1 MSYQDEEERLRMIQ
15 AETERKKRELQM
27 LQEEELRHIRELE
40 RIKQQSGAYG
50 QEYDPEMD
58 SAFASVQQPRQ
69 SVQVPPQGQYIQNPM
84 PNQGQY
90 IQNPMPN
97 QGQYVQQPV
106 QQQPAQQ
113 QPTQPQPPRPAQ
125 RPAQRAPQEQRPV
138 QQQQRSAQL
147 QQRPSQRPPQNPQR
161 NLNDNM
167 GRNNYNSFND
177 DDDDD
182 GADFDVA
189 AYRAAERAKKQ
200 QASGGKRRPEESGK
214 RRQQESRRRE
224 EDYEERKPKK
234 KKKRKSGF
242 GRFMRFIFV
251 LLLILIV
258 ILGFFI
264 NAILSKFDH
273 IDTVVADRDTSMK
286 GSQYNILFIGQD
298 AREGE
303 SGQRSDTMILCTIN
317 KSNHTVVLTSF
328 MRDMYVDI
336 PGYGGNRINAAYAF
350 GASDGIEGSVNLL
363 DKTIEEDFGVTIDGN
378 MLVDLGTFLDALI
391 SVGNVDMELTAEEA
405 EYMNENPAIGSNTD
419 ESDEV
424 WDLHEGMNS
433 LTPTQA
439 MCYARM
445 RHVGNSDWERT
456 ERQRK
461 LIKAVISK
469 VKHGNIL
476 AGIKI
481 ANGVAPCITTD
492 LSKGEIMKMGLGIVF
507 GGDMQS
513 YRLPVEGAYY
523 NDNINGM
530 AVLVPDMEANK
541 NYLQEYISGDYS
553 DEE

>member
-1 MSYQDEEERLRMIQ
+1 MSYQEEEERLRMIQ

-40 RIKQQSGAYG
+40 RIKQQTGGYEE
-50 QEYDPEMD
+50 EYDPEMD

-69 SVQVPPQGQYIQNPM
+69 SVQIPPQGQYIQNPM
-84 PNQGQY
+84 PQQ
-90 IQNPMPN
+90 QRP
-97 QGQYVQQPV
+97 VQQPQQQRPV
-106 QQQPAQQ
+106 QQPQQ
-113 QPTQPQPPRPAQ
+113 QRPVQQPQQQRPVQQPQQQRPVQQPQQQRPVQQPQQQRPAQ
-125 RPAQRAPQEQRPV
+125 RPPQN
-138 QQQQRSAQL
+138 QQRYEK
-147 QQRPSQRPPQNPQR
+147 
-161 NLNDNM
+161 DM
-167 GRNNYNSFND
+167 GRNKYD
-177 DDDDD
+177 DYDDDDD

-200 QASGGKRRPEESGK
+200 QAAGGRKPSKAASDTRHQSKKNNNRRPA
-214 RRQQESRRRE
+214 E
-224 EDYEERKPKK
+224 EDYEERRPKK
-234 KKKRKSGF
+234 KKKKKSAF
-242 GRFMRFIFV
+242 GRFIRFILF

-258 ILGFFI
+258 VLAFFVNI
-264 NAILSKFDH
+264 ILSKFDH
-273 IDTVVADRDTSMK
+273 IDTEVASRSTSMT

-317 KSNHTVVLTSF
+317 KTNHTVVLTSL

-350 GASDGIEGSVNLL
+350 GASGGIEGSVNLL

-424 WDLHEGMNS
+424 WELHEGMNS

-469 VKHGNIL
+469 VKHGHL
-476 AGIKI
+476 LSGIKI

-492 LSKGEIMKMGLGIVF
+492 LSKAEILKMGFGIVF

-523 NDNINGM
+523 NDNIDGM
-530 AVLVPDMEANK
+530 AVLVPDMEANR
-541 NYLQEYISGDYS
+541 NYLQQYMSGEYSE
-553 DEE
+553 DE

>member
-1 MSYQDEEERLRMIQ
+1 MSYQEEEERLRMIQ

-40 RIKQQSGAYG
+40 RIKQQSGSY
-50 QEYDPEMD
+50 ESDYDPEMD
-58 SAFASVQQPRQ
+58 SAFASLQQPRQ
-69 SVQVPPQGQYIQNPM
+69 SVQVPPQQRQ
-84 PNQGQY
+84 
-90 IQNPMPN
+90 
-97 QGQYVQQPV
+97 VQQPV
-106 QQQPAQQ
+106 QGQSRPV
-113 QPTQPQPPRPAQ
+113 QPQPQ
-125 RPAQRAPQEQRPV
+125 RQVQQPVQGQSRPV
-138 QQQQRSAQL
+138 QPQPQRQPQSAQRQPQNQQRYVE
-147 QQRPSQRPPQNPQR
+147 N
-161 NLNDNM
+161 NM
-167 GRNNYNSFND
+167 GRNSFND
-177 DDDDD
+177 YDDDDD

-189 AYRAAERAKKQ
+189 AYRAAERARKQ
-200 QASGGKRRPEESGK
+200 QASGGRKASNAYHKGK
-214 RRQQESRRRE
+214 NNRKQIE

-234 KKKRKSGF
+234 KKKKKSAFGGF
-242 GRFMRFIFV
+242 IKFIFF

-258 ILGFFI
+258 VLGVFVNI
-264 NAILSKFDH
+264 ILSKFDH
-273 IDTVVADRDTSMK
+273 IDTDVSERASSMK
-286 GSQYNILFIGQD
+286 GEQYNILFIGQD

-317 KSNHTVVLTSF
+317 KSNHSVVLTSF

-350 GASDGIEGSVNLL
+350 GAGDGIEGSVNLL

-469 VKHGNIL
+469 VKHGHL
-476 AGIKI
+476 LSGIKI

-492 LSKGEIMKMGLGIVF
+492 LSKTDIMKMGLGIVF

-530 AVLVPDMEANK
+530 AVLVPDMEANR
-541 NYLQEYISGDYS
+541 NYLQKYMSGDYS
-553 DEE
+553 EEE

>member
-1 MSYQDEEERLRMIQ
+1 MSYQEEEERLRMIQ

-40 RIKQQSGAYG
+40 RIKQQSGSY
-50 QEYDPEMD
+50 ESDYDPEMD

-69 SVQVPPQGQYIQNPM
+69 SVQVPPQQRQVKQP
-84 PNQGQY
+84 PQGQSRPT
-90 IQNPMPN
+90 QP
-97 QGQYVQQPV
+97 QQQRQVQQPV
-106 QQQPAQQ
+106 QGQSRPV
-113 QPTQPQPPRPAQ
+113 QPQPQRQPQSAQ
-125 RPAQRAPQEQRPV
+125 RQPQN
-138 QQQQRSAQL
+138 QQRYVE
-147 QQRPSQRPPQNPQR
+147 N
-161 NLNDNM
+161 NM
-167 GRNNYNSFND
+167 GRNSFND
-177 DDDDD
+177 YDDDDD

-189 AYRAAERAKKQ
+189 AYRAAERARKQ
-200 QASGGKRRPEESGK
+200 QASGGRKASNAYHKEK
-214 RRQQESRRRE
+214 NNRRQIE

-234 KKKRKSGF
+234 KKKKKSAFGGF
-242 GRFMRFIFV
+242 IKFIFF

-258 ILGFFI
+258 VLGVFVNI
-264 NAILSKFDH
+264 ILSKFDH
-273 IDTVVADRDTSMK
+273 IDTEVSERASSMK
-286 GSQYNILFIGQD
+286 GEQYNILFIGQD

-317 KSNHTVVLTSF
+317 KSNHSVVLTSF

-350 GASDGIEGSVNLL
+350 GAGDGIEGSVNLL

-461 LIKAVISK
+461 LIKAVIGK
-469 VKHGNIL
+469 VKHGHL
-476 AGIKI
+476 LSGIKI

-492 LSKGEIMKMGLGIVF
+492 LSKTDIMKMGLGIVF

-530 AVLVPDMEANK
+530 AVLVPDMEANR
-541 NYLQEYISGDYS
+541 NYLQKYMSGDYS
-553 DEE
+553 EEE

>member
-1 MSYQDEEERLRMIQ
+1 MSYQEEEERLRMIQ

-40 RIKQQSGAYG
+40 RIKQQSGSY
-50 QEYDPEMD
+50 ESDYDPEMD

-69 SVQVPPQGQYIQNPM
+69 SVQVPPQQPRR
-84 PNQGQY
+84 
-90 IQNPMPN
+90 
-97 QGQYVQQPV
+97 VQQPV
-106 QQQPAQQ
+106 QGQSRPVQPQQQRQVQQPPQGQSRPVQPQQQRQVQQPPQGQSRPVQPQPQRQPQPAQR
-113 QPTQPQPPRPAQ
+113 TPQN
-125 RPAQRAPQEQRPV
+125 
-138 QQQQRSAQL
+138 QQRYVD
-147 QQRPSQRPPQNPQR
+147 N
-161 NLNDNM
+161 NM
-167 GRNNYNSFND
+167 GRNSFND
-177 DDDDD
+177 YDDDDD

-189 AYRAAERAKKQ
+189 AYRAAERARKQ
-200 QASGGKRRPEESGK
+200 QASGGRKASNAYHKEKNNRK
-214 RRQQESRRRE
+214 QIE

-234 KKKRKSGF
+234 KKKKKSAFGGF
-242 GRFMRFIFV
+242 IKFIFF

-258 ILGFFI
+258 VLGVFVNI
-264 NAILSKFDH
+264 ILSKFDH
-273 IDTVVADRDTSMK
+273 IDTDVSERASSMK
-286 GSQYNILFIGQD
+286 GEQYNILFIGQD

-317 KSNHTVVLTSF
+317 KSNHSVVLTSF

-350 GASDGIEGSVNLL
+350 GAGEGIEGSVNLL

-469 VKHGNIL
+469 VKHGHL
-476 AGIKI
+476 LSGIKI

-492 LSKGEIMKMGLGIVF
+492 LSKTDIMKMGLGIVF

-530 AVLVPDMEANK
+530 AVLVPDMEANR
-541 NYLQEYISGDYS
+541 NYLQKYMSGDYS
-553 DEE
+553 EEE